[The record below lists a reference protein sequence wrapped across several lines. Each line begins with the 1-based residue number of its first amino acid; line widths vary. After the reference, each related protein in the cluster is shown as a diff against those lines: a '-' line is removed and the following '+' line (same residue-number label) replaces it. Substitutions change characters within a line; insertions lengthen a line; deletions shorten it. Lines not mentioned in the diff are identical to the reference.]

1 MSETDAT
8 RDQQLTDLEDAE
20 LRQLTWFG
28 LAGDLSE
35 KSQARIA
42 ELRSRDRRAEV
53 RDPRPDP
60 ISQDSAW
67 QGINWTEPSRW
78 DLEFDAEGFISC
90 PNCSFGPLP
99 EGVVVS
105 CPQCG
110 VQNSP
115 RWDSAG
121 SRRFDRPLSIASDHR
136 G

>member
-1 MSETDAT
+1 MSESDAT
-8 RDQQLTDLEDAE
+8 PDPALTGLEDAE

-42 ELRSRDRRAEV
+42 ELRSRDRRGEV

-60 ISQDSAW
+60 ISHDSTW
-67 QGINWTEPSRW
+67 QGIEWTDQSQRDSES
-78 DLEFDAEGFISC
+78 DAEEFISC

-99 EGVVVS
+99 EGGVVK

-115 RWDSAG
+115 RWVSA
-121 SRRFDRPLSIASDHR
+121 RPL
-136 G
+136 

>member
-8 RDQQLTDLEDAE
+8 PDQELTGLEDAE

-60 ISQDSAW
+60 ISQESAW
-67 QGINWTEPSRW
+67 QAIDGTVPSEW
-78 DLEFDAEGFISC
+78 DLEFDAEESVKC
-90 PNCSFGPLP
+90 QNCSFGPLP

-105 CPQCG
+105 CPHCG
-110 VQNSP
+110 VRNSP
-115 RWDSAG
+115 RWERAR
-121 SRRFDRPLSIASDHR
+121 SR
-136 G
+136 

>member
-1 MSETDAT
+1 MSEADAT
-8 RDQQLTDLEDAE
+8 ADQELSGLEDAE

-35 KSQARIA
+35 RSQARIA

-60 ISQDSAW
+60 ISQESAW
-67 QGINWTEPSRW
+67 QRIQSSEPSQP
-78 DLEFDAEGFISC
+78 DSESGAEQFISC

-99 EGVVVS
+99 DGGVVR

-115 RWDSAG
+115 RWDSAR
-121 SRRFDRPLSIASDHR
+121 SL
-136 G
+136 

>member
-8 RDQQLTDLEDAE
+8 PGQELTGLEDAE

-42 ELRSRDRRAEV
+42 ELRSRDRRAAV

-60 ISQDSAW
+60 ISQESAW
-67 QGINWTEPSRW
+67 QRINWTEPSDR
-78 DLEFDAEGFISC
+78 DSGLDAEEFISC

-99 EGVVVS
+99 EGVVVR

-110 VQNSP
+110 VENSP
-115 RWDSAG
+115 RWEPAR
-121 SRRFDRPLSIASDHR
+121 SR
-136 G
+136 